1 MASRQRSR
9 ETRAFPS
16 GIRFPSGQPEWQN
29 GMPQSMQRAPCSRS
43 PSTASGSWYSA
54 KSFTRSSIGRLR
66 GFTRSSFRKPP
77 SSPIEREHL
86 LLGLGLDLGALR
98 GVAAILLGLLA
109 GALGCPRGVLLLA
122 RLARLVGLLVA
133 AVADRVRLALTGAD
147 RRGAV
152 PLLGDHGVV
161 ARVDVPALG
170 LLAQRALVVHRHD
183 LHELG
188 LRCLPLVEHAPAH
201 RRARA
206 KDVLLD
212 QRAYLVEVARQRLLQ
227 LDELGVAA
235 LVEGAVPIEHVRDT
249 AAHARREVASGGAE
263 HHHAPAG
270 HVLAAVVAHAL
281 HHGVHARVAHA
292 EALARETAE
301 ERAPARGSV

>member
-1 MASRQRSR
+1 MRSLRSNSVTWWPALFSCAAAAIPAGPEPITATVRPVRNDGGSGFTHTFSKAWSMIRCSICLIVTASSLMSSTQAASHGAGQIRPVNSGKLLVACRASIASRQRSR
-9 ETRAFPS
+9 KTRSFQS

-66 GFTRSSFRKPP
+66 GVTRSSFRKPP

-133 AVADRVRLALTGAD
+133 AVADRVRLALARAH
-147 RRGAV
+147 RRRAV
-152 PLLGDHGVV
+152 PLLGDHRVV

-183 LHELG
+183 LHELR

-201 RRARA
+201 RRA
-206 KDVLLD
+206 
-212 QRAYLVEVARQRLLQ
+212 
-227 LDELGVAA
+227 
-235 LVEGAVPIEHVRDT
+235 
-249 AAHARREVASGGAE
+249 
-263 HHHAPAG
+263 
-270 HVLAAVVAHAL
+270 
-281 HHGVHARVAHA
+281 
-292 EALARETAE
+292 
-301 ERAPARGSV
+301 